1 MIKII
6 YMTLSTL
13 YCFVLNTFS
22 YVWNEKTNVLFPLSI
37 PFMWCDIISIH
48 WLISDFSHV
57 WNEKANVLFPILNPF
72 IWCGIILT
80 HWLISDWTLHS
91 AYLAVVGCFFIPTFP
106 LAFGSS
112 HIQQSLVHWP
122 RGVAFQSGELISS
135 TASNFVILESSYL
148 VTLCRWLSSIVPTC
162 FIGRAALVLLWKL
175 IRPKTRF
182 TGSSKVVCMLHFGW
196 NTSLK

>member
-22 YVWNEKTNVLFPLSI
+22 YVWNERTNFLFPFSI
-37 PFMWCDIISIH
+37 PFIWSRIIS
-48 WLISDFSHV
+48 
-57 WNEKANVLFPILNPF
+57 
-72 IWCGIILT
+72 T

-91 AYLAVVGCFFIPTFP
+91 ACLAVVRSFFIPTFP

-112 HIQQSLVHWP
+112 HIQQSSVHWP
-122 RGVAFQSGELISS
+122 RALAFQSGKLIPSR
-135 TASNFVILESSYL
+135 ASNCVVLESSNL

-162 FIGRAALVLLWKL
+162 FIGRAALFLLWKL
-175 IRPKTRF
+175 NRPKTRF
-182 TGSSKVVCMLHFGW
+182 TGSSKLASMLYFGW